1 MNLIKSILFL
11 FFMLYIS
18 SCEDNQQVKNNKA
31 IRKLFENSVLINGYN
46 IVTIEYDSCE
56 YLISGSNY
64 SQMMSHKG
72 NCKYCIKRFRNIKNG
87 N

>member
-46 IVTIEYDSCE
+46 IVTIEYDSYTFTGGKSKAE
-56 YLISGSNY
+56 RIISPGR
-64 SQMMSHKG
+64 KLVWIIFTE
-72 NCKYCIKRFRNIKNG
+72 KV
-87 N
+87 